1 MMVEAKKRNIKI
13 PEDIAFVGFGDD
25 LIAEL
30 FEPSLTVFHLFPFKM
45 GENAA
50 NVLIDNI
57 LNQTDYFPQ
66 EHQIKGELIIRKSS
80 KK

>member
-1 MMVEAKKRNIKI
+1 
-13 PEDIAFVGFGDD
+13 
-25 LIAEL
+25 
-30 FEPSLTVFHLFPFKM
+30 M